1 MWKLSEMQNAPTLQ
15 NNDLPDL
22 KLRAS
27 RGGFT
32 LLVASQAVPIIVLIN
47 LRYVMAASYVSSHV
61 DQLTGAL
68 ISLVMIASGLV
79 AWLALMNVKQR
90 NRSQL
95 NRYFWITMVL
105 GAIAAVMALYQL
117 WFHGVNSVG
126 HYGETYLTITG
137 VLAGYMVIGL
147 VALYSG
153 KSRNWRVGL
162 NDDNEF
168 SVGSTFK
175 YWIFIVLAWLIMYLD
190 LYLF

>member
-1 MWKLSEMQNAPTLQ
+1 MHKVSDLQNVQMTE

-27 RGGFT
+27 RGGFS

-47 LRYVMAASYVSSHV
+47 LRYVMAASYVSPHV
-61 DQLTGAL
+61 DQLSGAL
-68 ISLVMIASGLV
+68 ISLVMIASGLA

-90 NRSQL
+90 NKMQL
-95 NRYFWITMVL
+95 NRFFWITMVL
-105 GAIAAVMALYQL
+105 GAIAAVMAFFQL

-137 VLAGYMVIGL
+137 VLAGYMLIGL
-147 VALYSG
+147 IALYSG
-153 KSRNWRVGL
+153 MARNWRVGL

-175 YWIFIVLAWLIMYLD
+175 YWIFIVIAWLIMYLD

>member
-1 MWKLSEMQNAPTLQ
+1 MSEMQNAQ
-15 NNDLPDL
+15 SISNNDLPDL

-32 LLVASQAVPIIVLIN
+32 LLVASQAVPIVVLIN
-47 LRYVMAASYVSSHV
+47 LRFVMAASYVSSHV

-68 ISLVMIASGLV
+68 ISLVMIASGLS

-90 NRSQL
+90 NRLQL